1 MAGLKFTVNI
11 EKLSSRVA
19 KLMRA
24 QPRLAE
30 KALRDCSQKMLS
42 GAKDR
47 APHDEG
53 TLETSLRADVVKN
66 AKSMAARV
74 YVPVN
79 AEAKPY
85 ARKMHEGHYRLG
97 ANSEAKQMEVSVTV
111 GRKFLERAITEQKK
125 ELIDTMEFVL
135 KRGLK
140 DEAN

>member
-79 AEAKPY
+79 SMAKPY

-97 ANSEAKQMEVSVTV
+97 ANSEAKQMEVPVTV

-140 DEAN
+140 NDAD